1 MRYRLSFLLAVLTTL
16 STVRASASEIIER
29 VVAIVDEEAILL
41 SELRQQAAPFLKQVL
56 SDATTD
62 AQRKERVQTLYKQLL
77 DQMVNQKLIQQTAN
91 EMKIT
96 VSKTE
101 VDQAIANVRQQ
112 NNLDEKAFWEAVRT
126 QGYTPEQYRQDI
138 RKQLISL
145 KVTNQRVRSRANVS
159 DEEIRERYEQNL
171 RQARRALR
179 FRAAHVYFELSPAAS
194 ATEVRNVRQTA
205 EEVRA
210 QLTPANFDTTVEK
223 YSGGDLGWLSQG
235 DLPEALEQALLNLA
249 VQQIS
254 QPVRGPSGYHI
265 FILRERQS
273 GSQSM
278 PSFEET
284 RGAIQQKLMEEAMAR
299 QQKLFLEQIRRK
311 AIIVTRL

>member
-1 MRYRLSFLLAVLTTL
+1 MPYRLSLLLAALITL
-16 STVRASASEIIER
+16 SAARASATEVIER
-29 VVAIVDEEAILL
+29 VVAVVDEEAILL
-41 SELRQQAAPFLKQVL
+41 SELRQQAAPFLEQAL

-62 AQRKERVQTLYKQLL
+62 AQRKERVKTIYKQLL
-77 DQMVNQKLIQQTAN
+77 DQLVNQKLIQQTAN

-112 NNLDEKAFWEAVRT
+112 NNLDENAFWDAVRA

-145 KVTNQRVRSRANVS
+145 KVTNQRIRSRANVS
-159 DEEIRERYEQNL
+159 DEEIRERYELNL

-179 FRAAHVYFELSPAAS
+179 FRAAHIYFELSPTAS

-205 EEVRA
+205 EAVRA
-210 QLTPANFDTTVEK
+210 KLTRENFDSAVEK
-223 YSGGDLGWLSQG
+223 YGGGDLGWLSQG
-235 DLPEALEQALLNLA
+235 DLPEALEQTLLSLA
-249 VQQIS
+249 VNEIS
-254 QPVRGPSGYHI
+254 EPVRGPSGYHI

-273 GSQSM
+273 GSQTM
-278 PSFEET
+278 PSFEEA
-284 RGAIQQKLMEEAMAR
+284 REEIRQKLMEEAMSR

-311 AIIVTRL
+311 AIIEIRL

>member
-1 MRYRLSFLLAVLTTL
+1 MRYRLSFLLVVFVNLF
-16 STVRASASEIIER
+16 TVRVSASEIIER

-41 SELRQQAAPFLKQVL
+41 SELRQQAAPFLQQAL
-56 SDATTD
+56 SGVTTD

-101 VDQAIANVRQQ
+101 VDQAVANVRQQ
-112 NNLDEKAFWEAVRT
+112 NNLDEKAFWEAVRA
-126 QGYTPEQYRQDI
+126 QGYTPQQYRQDI

-194 ATEVRNVRQTA
+194 ATEVRNTRQTA
-205 EEVRA
+205 EAVRA
-210 QLTPANFDTTVEK
+210 QLTGKNFDAAVEK
-223 YSGGDLGWLSQG
+223 HGGGDLGWLSQG

-249 VQQIS
+249 VQEIS

-273 GSQSM
+273 GSQSLL
-278 PSFEET
+278 SFEEA
-284 RGAIQQKLMEEAMAR
+284 RGQIQQKLVEEAMAR

-311 AIIVTRL
+311 AIVEIRL

>member
-1 MRYRLSFLLAVLTTL
+1 L